1 MKIAI
6 DCADLDY
13 ARIDGTRVYIKN
25 MLDRFGSLDGRS
37 TFYLYHKSD
46 FNKVLKPVFYQN
58 YIDRKIPYPWWWTQT
73 RFAYELR
80 ADRPHKCWMPIQQI
94 PFIGPKETKYII
106 TIHDLAFKIFSGHF
120 PRKDILKLNF
130 FTDMAIKRADR
141 IIAISQSTKKDIL
154 KFYPKTHKDKIIV
167 IHHGF
172 DQRLFSKQISPDE
185 LLSVLK
191 KHKIANSENEHRYLL
206 YVGAIQPRKN
216 LVTLLKAFE
225 MIKRKEGFDDM
236 KLVFAGEQ
244 AWLSKKI
251 IQRIDNSSFTHDI
264 IKTGKIDFMELACL
278 YRKAEIFV
286 YPSLY
291 EGFGIPILESF
302 ASETPVVVADNSS
315 LPEIG
320 GDAVVKFSSLDSR
333 ELARILQN
341 ILKHRTIREEMVKKG
356 LERIKRFSW
365 EKCAK
370 NTLLAIKEA

>member
-13 ARIDGTRVYIKN
+13 NRIDGTRVYIKN
-25 MLDRFGSLDGRS
+25 MLDWFGSFDS
-37 TFYLYHKSD
+37 ESAFYLYHKRN
-46 FNKVLKPVFYQN
+46 FNKALRPVLYQN

-80 ADRPHKCWMPIQQI
+80 AEHPHKCWMPIQQI
-94 PFIGPKETKYII
+94 PFIGPKKTKYIV

-120 PRKDILKLNF
+120 PQKDILKLNF
-130 FTDMAIKRADR
+130 FTETAIRHADK

-154 KFYPKTHKDKIIV
+154 KFYPKTREDKIIV

-172 DQRLFSKQISPDE
+172 DPKLFSKKISSDK

-216 LVTLLKAFE
+216 LPTLLKAFE
-225 MIKRKEGFDDM
+225 IIKRKEEFNDI
-236 KLVFAGEQ
+236 KLVFAGEP
-244 AWLSKKI
+244 AWLSEKI
-251 IQRIDNSSFTHDI
+251 IQKIDDSSFTHDI
-264 IKTGKIDFMELACL
+264 IRTGKVDFMDLACL
-278 YRKAEIFV
+278 YQEAEIFV

-291 EGFGIPILESF
+291 EGFGIPILEAF
-302 ASETPVVVADNSS
+302 ASEVPVVIADNSS
-315 LPEIG
+315 LSEVG
-320 GDAVVKFSSLDSR
+320 GDAVMKFSSLDDH

-341 ILKHRTIREEMVKKG
+341 ILKRRTMKEKMVKRG